1 MNGSSDPAGDQPRPT
16 GDAALDAKWQR
27 APADPESGRT
37 LLHVV
42 YALYAF
48 SFLFMVTA
56 LIGVI
61 VLHIKRDEYYGTWL
75 ESHFRWLI
83 RTFWWGLLW
92 LVICLPLMLLL
103 VGHLLWVLVSIW
115 LIYRVVKGWLYLNDR
130 RPMPPY
136 LGRAT

>member
-1 MNGSSDPAGDQPRPT
+1 MNGSSEPSGTESRPT

-27 APADPESGRT
+27 PPADPESGRT
-37 LLHVV
+37 LLHLV
-42 YALYAF
+42 YGLYAF

-56 LIGVI
+56 LVGVI
-61 VLHIKRDEYYGTWL
+61 VLHIKRDEYYDTWL

-83 RTFWWGLLW
+83 RTFWWGLFW
-92 LVICLPLMLLL
+92 LVVCLPLMLLL

-130 RPMPPY
+130 RPMPPFR
-136 LGRAT
+136 GPAI